1 MSGHSSGL
9 GRGTRAAAAALCSV
23 LALLGACH
31 RLPASSTG
39 KVMAPAGGAP
49 IVLVPTDLPRAAGV
63 RSPVNSRPDGCLAA
77 APVVKKAPPPPF
89 YLSGRLGLWVAQV
102 DPVTLE
108 PVRAVGT
115 NPNSV
120 FPLASAYKQTVLW
133 ALLREF
139 DAGRLS
145 PNERFDV
152 TRENQ
157 SLGSYPFDGSNV
169 KTLSVRMIASSDNTA
184 TDILHRRV
192 GLQRVQDVA
201 DRLGLCRTRVILP
214 TRDWWVAQAGLSATF
229 NGTTRW
235 ASASGR
241 DRQRLAALID
251 DDARAYRADY
261 VQSKLDRY
269 FETRH
274 APADDL
280 RVHNLSTPYEL
291 STLLAHEF
299 LRPGLSPRAERWQRE
314 VMALGYGRAALR
326 WGPHINVFGGKGG
339 NGWGILTYSGFFQT
353 NDGRQV
359 VYAFMQ
365 HGADQTYTMPN
376 TRRAFAWI
384 NAGVEQVLGPPPRPE
399 QKLRQKR

>member
-1 MSGHSSGL
+1 MVL
-9 GRGTRAAAAALCSV
+9 IPTELPAAAE
-23 LALLGACH
+23 
-31 RLPASSTG
+31 
-39 KVMAPAGGAP
+39 
-49 IVLVPTDLPRAAGV
+49 V
-63 RSPVNSRPDGCLAA
+63 RSPVNSRPGGCLAA

-89 YLSGRLGLWVAQV
+89 HLSGRLGLWVAQV

-115 NPNSV
+115 NPDSI
-120 FPLASAYKQTVLW
+120 FPLASVYKQTVLW

-145 PNERFDV
+145 PTERFDV

-169 KTLSVRMIASSDNTA
+169 TTLSVRMIANSDNTA

-201 DRLGLCRTRVILP
+201 DRLGLCRTRLILP

-241 DRQRLAALID
+241 DRKRLAALID

-261 VQSKLDRY
+261 LQHKLDRY

-274 APADDL
+274 DPADDL

-291 STLLAHEF
+291 GTLLAHEF

-314 VMALGYGRAALR
+314 VMALGYGKSALR
-326 WGPHINVFGGKGG
+326 WGPHISVFGGKGG

-353 NDGRQV
+353 KDGRQV

-384 NAGVEQVLGPPPRPE
+384 NAGVEQVLGPPPRSE
-399 QKLRQKR
+399 QKPRQKR